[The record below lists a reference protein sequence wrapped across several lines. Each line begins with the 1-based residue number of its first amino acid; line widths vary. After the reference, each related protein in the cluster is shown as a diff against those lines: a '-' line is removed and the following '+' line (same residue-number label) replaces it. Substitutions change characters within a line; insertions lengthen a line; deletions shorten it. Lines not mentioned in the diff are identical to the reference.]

1 MLKWKTNHTSK
12 QCRKSL
18 RKNNQ
23 WESEKQTPHYKSP
36 SRRQSRMLNSWYNLI
51 VLKEAIK
58 EICKNGKAA
67 YIVFPNVHKAYDK
80 AWLDAIIYTLHK
92 NGIERKNL
100 RMIKKLNS
108 NLTAKIQTRY
118 GLTRKIRIKDSIRQ
132 GGVLS
137 VIRYAALIDEISKE
151 LRKKGL
157 GLKMNENIDIDSLQW
172 MDDVCLVHHDL
183 EILQEMPDMTNHV
196 ALKCHIQFG
205 AAKCKVIR
213 KGRGTKSNLK
223 LNGKTLEE
231 VHTYTHT
238 SIQVPRWVH
247 KQQNGGAPPLGVSKY
262 EPRSHVHTYKYTST
276 SVSS

>member
-1 MLKWKTNHTSK
+1 
-12 QCRKSL
+12 
-18 RKNNQ
+18 
-23 WESEKQTPHYKSP
+23 
-36 SRRQSRMLNSWYNLI
+36 
-51 VLKEAIK
+51 
-58 EICKNGKAA
+58 
-67 YIVFPNVHKAYDK
+67 
-80 AWLDAIIYTLHK
+80 
-92 NGIERKNL
+92 
-100 RMIKKLNS
+100 MIKKLNS

-137 VIRYAALIDEISKE
+137 VIKYAALIDEISKE

-223 LNGKTLEE
+223 LNGKTLER
-231 VHTYTHT
+231 YTRTH
-238 SIQVPRWVH
+238 IQV
-247 KQQNGGAPPLGVSKY
+247 
-262 EPRSHVHTYKYTST
+262 YKYLGEFINNKMGGGGGGGGHLLWE
-276 SVSS
+276 SVSMSHGPPPIFAHPPKI